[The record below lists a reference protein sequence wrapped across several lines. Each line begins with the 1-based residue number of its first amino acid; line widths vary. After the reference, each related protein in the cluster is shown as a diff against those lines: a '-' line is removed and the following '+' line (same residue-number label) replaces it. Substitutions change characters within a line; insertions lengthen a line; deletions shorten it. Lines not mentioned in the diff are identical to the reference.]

1 MASINHQPIRVLIAD
16 NDPLIRSTLQNRL
29 MEQGYSVG
37 TAASGSEAL
46 RLFALTRPDLVIQD
60 VLLPGLDGFQLLTR
74 IRALSDA
81 PVLLLSAL
89 SSVADRITGL
99 HLGADDYVSKPF
111 SARELDARIRA
122 LLRRPARHRPTHSQS
137 AATPAQ
143 QMVLFGNLRVDC
155 NRRQAFRGEDRLHLT
170 ELEFRLLEV
179 LMEGGGQPISRVEL
193 IRRVWGFDP
202 ASVSV
207 HRIVDSH
214 ISRLRAKLEERPDDP
229 ELIHTARGLGYSM
242 RWRQADPEVMPDAR
256 PNDASDL
263 AAWRA
268 RQWGLTCEQC

>member
-1 MASINHQPIRVLIAD
+1 MEPITQQAIRVLIAD

-46 RLFALTRPDLVIQD
+46 RLFALTRPGLVIQD
-60 VLLPGLDGFQLLTR
+60 VLLPGIDGFQLLTR

-81 PVLLLSAL
+81 PVILLSAL

-99 HLGADDYVSKPF
+99 QLGADDYVIKPF

-122 LLRRPARHRPTHSQS
+122 P
-137 AATPAQ
+137 
-143 QMVLFGNLRVDC
+143 QMVLFGNLRLCC

-179 LMEGGGQPISRVEL
+179 LIEGAGRPISRVEL

-202 ASVSV
+202 SSVSV
-207 HRIVDSH
+207 RRIVDSH
-214 ISRLRAKLEERPDDP
+214 ISRLRAKLEDHPDDP
-229 ELIHTARGLGYSM
+229 ELIHTARGLGYSI
-242 RWRQADPEVMPDAR
+242 RWRQADPADMTDAS

-268 RQWGLTCEQC
+268 RQWGLSCEQR

>member
-1 MASINHQPIRVLIAD
+1 MEPINQQAISVLIAD
-16 NDPLIRSTLQNRL
+16 SDPLIRSTLQNRL

-46 RLFALTRPDLVIQD
+46 RLFALTRPHLVILD
-60 VLLPGLDGFQLLTR
+60 VLLPGIDGFQLLTR

-81 PVLLLSAL
+81 PVILLSAL

-99 HLGADDYVSKPF
+99 QLGADDYVSKPF

-122 LLRRPARHRPTHSQS
+122 LLRRTAWRGCTHSQS
-137 AATPAQ
+137 AATPVP

-179 LMEGGGQPISRVEL
+179 LMEGGGQTISRVEL
-193 IRRVWGFDP
+193 IRRIWGFDP

-207 HRIVDSH
+207 RRIVDSH
-214 ISRLRAKLEERPDDP
+214 ISRLRAKLEDHPDDP
-229 ELIHTARGLGYSM
+229 ELIHTDRGLGYSM
-242 RWRQADPEVMPDAR
+242 RWRQANPE
-256 PNDASDL
+256 ASDL

-268 RQWGLTCEQC
+268 RQWGHTSEQR

>member
-1 MASINHQPIRVLIAD
+1 MVSINQQAIRVLIAD

-29 MEQGYSVG
+29 MQQGYSVG

-46 RLFALTRPDLVIQD
+46 RLFALTRPHLVIQD
-60 VLLPGLDGFQLLTR
+60 VLLPGIDGFQLLAR

-89 SSVADRITGL
+89 SSIADRITGL
-99 HLGADDYVSKPF
+99 QLGADDYFGKPF
-111 SARELDARIRA
+111 SASELDARIRA
-122 LLRRPARHRPTHSQS
+122 LLRRTARHGSTHSQS
-137 AATPAQ
+137 AATPAPQ
-143 QMVLFGNLRVDC
+143 TVLLGNLRVDC
-155 NRRQAFRGEDRLHLT
+155 NRRQAFRGDEKLHLT

-179 LMEGGGQPISRVEL
+179 LIEGAGQPISRVEL

-207 HRIVDSH
+207 RRIVDSH
-214 ISRLRAKLEERPDDP
+214 ISRLRAKLEEHPDDP
-229 ELIHTARGLGYSM
+229 ELIHTVRGLGYSM
-242 RWRQADPEVMPDAR
+242 RRHPADSEAMPDAR

-268 RQWGLTCEQC
+268 RQWGVTCEQH

>member
-1 MASINHQPIRVLIAD
+1 MEPINQQAIRVLIAD

-46 RLFALTRPDLVIQD
+46 RLFALTRPHLVIQD
-60 VLLPGLDGFQLLTR
+60 VLLPGIDGFQLLTR

-89 SSVADRITGL
+89 SSVADQITGL